1 MRDAAA
7 RSVDVP
13 HSASVF
19 IEVLAYRDCRVH
31 SAEWIGVEG
40 DGFSDP
46 QEISVF

>member
-31 SAEWIGVEG
+31 SSSSPGLCG
-40 DGFSDP
+40 R
-46 QEISVF
+46 